1 MMGHPSR
8 HTQFLSFCSDRIIWK
23 KQPKGGE
30 EGYSSLH
37 LRAQSF
43 RAGMSMQKGVK
54 AANHITSA
62 IRKQRGI
69 NAYIA
74 GFLHF
79 P

>member
-1 MMGHPSR
+1 MGHPSR
-8 HTQFLSFCSDRIIWK
+8 HTQFLSFGSDRIIWK
-23 KQPKGGE
+23 KQPKGEG
-30 EGYSSLH
+30 GYSSSH

-69 NAYIA
+69 DAYIA

-79 P
+79 T